1 MHLDLVK
8 YIIFDMK
15 VAMPKAANP
24 RSGSLTLPPQKDD
37 EGTAMEESK
46 AVQAEE
52 QAAPSRPPGSSANTV
67 TASHHNTEPKNPDLV
82 SQPRQRTA
90 KRQTSIHKPSAI
102 EAAKAN

>member
-1 MHLDLVK
+1 MQLDLVK
-8 YIIFDMK
+8 YIIFDIK

-24 RSGSLTLPPQKDD
+24 RSGSLTLPPQTDD

-52 QAAPSRPPGSSANTV
+52 QAAPSRPPGSSANTA

-82 SQPRQRTA
+82 SQPPATNG
-90 KRQTSIHKPSAI
+90 QTPDIYS
-102 EAAKAN
+102 